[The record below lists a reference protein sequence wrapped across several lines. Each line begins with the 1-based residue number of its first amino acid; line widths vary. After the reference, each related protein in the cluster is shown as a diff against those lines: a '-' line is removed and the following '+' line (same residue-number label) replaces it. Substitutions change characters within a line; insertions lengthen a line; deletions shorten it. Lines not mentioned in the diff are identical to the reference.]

1 MAKHRSKQS
10 RLRTQERRRLQ
21 LKSSTV
27 QDKNSFSAQRTS
39 LESVFGYDTK
49 LIMRDLRKTILLVI
63 FILLVL
69 LSIALIYT

>member
-27 QDKNSFSAQRTS
+27 QDNESFSAQRTV
-39 LESVFGYDTK
+39 LENVFSYDAK